1 MKFLINGESI
11 DKSDHY
17 DVINPYNGEIVDTV
31 PIAYRSDVDNAVLEI
46 SHGQF
51 QFTCSQTDLKYILK
65 FPTITTHFNTV

>member
-1 MKFLINGESI
+1 MGTTILEWKN
-11 DKSDHY
+11 
-17 DVINPYNGEIVDTV
+17 T
-31 PIAYRSDVDNAVLEI
+31 SDVDNAVLEI